1 MTDFF
6 QTGSIA
12 TLHRLGFPAT
22 SALER
27 QLMQWR
33 AQAPIAL
40 VLPALYAEFEGPAM
54 PKIIEELR
62 GVEYLKRI
70 VVTLGRADEDQLEKA
85 RRAFDGFRTPVTFV
99 WNDGPGIQALYRL
112 LRENELPVGEDGK
125 GRSCWMAYG
134 YVLAE
139 GDCDV
144 IALHDCDIVTYSRDF
159 LARLCYPVASPDLTY
174 AFCKGYYAR
183 VTDRLHGRVTRL
195 LVTPLIRSL
204 MNIAGSHRFLDYLNS
219 FRYPLAGE
227 FAMRSDLAR
236 VNRIPADWG
245 LEVGVLSEIYRN
257 LSVKRICQ
265 AELCETYE
273 HKHQSLDPAEAG
285 KGLMKMSLDIAKNL
299 FRILAADGLVFS
311 EGTFKTLLAH
321 YVREAEDLV
330 VRYHADAA
338 INGLAYDRHEE
349 ESAVEAFA
357 KAIRSAGASYLDDPL
372 GIPLIPNWNR
382 ITSAFPD
389 FFDQLKAAV
398 KEDNR

>member
-6 QTGSIA
+6 QTGAIA
-12 TLHRLGFPAT
+12 TLHRLGSPDTA
-22 SALER
+22 ALER
-27 QLMQWR
+27 QLMEWR
-33 AQAPIAL
+33 SQVPIAL

-62 GVEYLKRI
+62 RVEYLKRI
-70 VVTLGRADEDQLEKA
+70 VVTLGRADEEQCRKA
-85 RRAFDGFRTPVTFV
+85 REAFAGFRTPVTIL

-112 LRENELPVGEDGK
+112 LRENDLPVGEDGK

-134 YVLAE
+134 YVLSE

-144 IALHDCDIVTYSRDF
+144 IALHDCDIATYGPDF
-159 LARLCYPVASPDLTY
+159 LARLCYPVGNPNLTY

-195 LVTPLIRSL
+195 LVIPLIRSL
-204 MNIAGSHRFLDYLNS
+204 MDIVGSHRFLAYLNS

-245 LEVGVLSEIYRN
+245 LEVGVLSEVYRN

-265 AELCETYE
+265 VELCETYE
-273 HKHQSLDPAEAG
+273 HKHQALDPADAG

-299 FRILAADGLVFS
+299 FRILAADGLVLT

-321 YVREAEDLV
+321 YVKEAEDMV
-330 VRYHADAA
+330 VRYHADAM
-338 INGLAYDRHEE
+338 INGLAYDRHAE

-398 KEDNR
+398 GEDNR